1 MPYEQC
7 GANLLPRIFPIYVLT
22 FLGIIIVCCIS
33 SWNMETRRKAV
44 DVLASYGKKAL
55 PSLTRAA
62 SAILWYPKLKH
73 YVLDKI
79 KQINEGAI

>member
-1 MPYEQC
+1 MD
-7 GANLLPRIFPIYVLT
+7 
-22 FLGIIIVCCIS
+22 
-33 SWNMETRRKAV
+33 TRRKAV
-44 DVLASYGKKAL
+44 DALASYGKKAL

-62 SAILWYPKLKH
+62 SGILWYPELKQ

>member
-1 MPYEQC
+1 MAWWEPDQMDMARLEY
-7 GANLLPRIFPIYVLT
+7 
-22 FLGIIIVCCIS
+22 IIIS

-44 DVLASYGKKAL
+44 DALASYGKKAL

-62 SAILWYPKLKH
+62 YTILWYPELKQ

-79 KQINEGAI
+79 KQINKGAI